1 MPKLQPC
8 IHDALNFCGI
18 ENVSCQIFAGAV
30 NFTQLVLQGHC
41 WSWIASYQ
49 CYKVGQQLL
58 YTRRTH
64 VQESYPLKKFVADQI
79 IQLSNMHVNDCHSSS
94 EDFSWQVSSCQHIH
108 LSLQWCQAGPITASY
123 SAGLSGPRWRLPL
136 PDSGQLVCYACKHGT
151 CRATVMQNV
160 CPASTRQQP
169 REQAK

>member
-1 MPKLQPC
+1 M
-8 IHDALNFCGI
+8 
-18 ENVSCQIFAGAV
+18 
-30 NFTQLVLQGHC
+30 
-41 WSWIASYQ
+41 
-49 CYKVGQQLL
+49 GQQLL

-64 VQESYPLKKFVADQI
+64 VQESYPLKLFVAGQI
-79 IQLSNMHVNDCHSSS
+79 IQLSNMHINDCQSSS
-94 EDFSWQVSSCQHIH
+94 QVFSCQVSLCQHIH

-123 SAGLSGPRWRLPL
+123 SAGLSGPQWPLPL

-169 REQAK
+169 REQAKQATPEQTACTSTQDTCKTSSCRWVICSNEAVSFQHCMLHLSDT